1 MNFYIAHI
9 PNRQVDQINL
19 YSYLDNKE
27 KKSVFNSFDELGFI
41 NQSDKIL
48 VLIPSS
54 EVSSYKFIKNNSL
67 SNQVNIANFLS
78 EIDHFFVGNVSD
90 YEYIL
95 DDDVGHVIDKDFLLK
110 LNTSLSYLSAE
121 IQIAPE
127 YSINHKSG
135 EDIITQIDS
144 RFIFSYSNKTGFAIE
159 ASSLNQYLDIVINNN
174 PAFNPIINSLDKE
187 VGRKFDMEVNE
198 DYNFFNNELNTSKL
212 PNFFKIQLSLKL
224 LLNRFNFSNIQ
235 LVFLTLSLV
244 IILMIPNVLININNT
259 NTDIFSNATYD
270 IFKSID
276 NNINRVVNPK
286 SQIDQILVQFPESN
300 RVSYDGPKLELF
312 FKYGSK
318 YISDIFI
325 DFENSQT
332 TLEIK
337 SMPEIQF
344 NILMEASK
352 KFITEISTNDLDISN
367 GVVNGKI
374 IIGIINDWIL

>member
-135 EDIITQIDS
+135 VDIITQIDS
-144 RFIFSYSNKTGFAIE
+144 RFIFSYSNKTGFAVE

-174 PAFNPIINSLDKE
+174 PAFSPIINSLDKE

-212 PNFFKIQLSLKL
+212 PNFFKIQLSFKL

-374 IIGIINDWIL
+374 IIGIIND

>member
-187 VGRKFDMEVNE
+187 VGKKFDMEVNE

-244 IILMIPNVLININNT
+244 IILMIPSVLININNT

-374 IIGIINDWIL
+374 IIGIIND

>member
-135 EDIITQIDS
+135 VDIITQIDS
-144 RFIFSYSNKTGFAIE
+144 RFIFSYSNKTGFAVE
-159 ASSLNQYLDIVINNN
+159 ASSLNQYLDVVINNN
-174 PAFNPIINSLDKE
+174 PAFSPIINSLDKE

-212 PNFFKIQLSLKL
+212 PNFFKIQLSFKL

-374 IIGIINDWIL
+374 IIGIIND

>member
-135 EDIITQIDS
+135 VDIITQIDG
-144 RFIFSYSNKTGFAIE
+144 RFIFSYSNKTGFAVE

-174 PAFNPIINSLDKE
+174 PAFSPIINSLDKE

-212 PNFFKIQLSLKL
+212 PNFFKIQLSFKL

-300 RVSYDGPKLELF
+300 IVSYDGPKLELF

-374 IIGIINDWIL
+374 IIGIIND

>member
-1 MNFYIAHI
+1 
-9 PNRQVDQINL
+9 
-19 YSYLDNKE
+19 
-27 KKSVFNSFDELGFI
+27 
-41 NQSDKIL
+41 
-48 VLIPSS
+48 
-54 EVSSYKFIKNNSL
+54 
-67 SNQVNIANFLS
+67 
-78 EIDHFFVGNVSD
+78 
-90 YEYIL
+90 
-95 DDDVGHVIDKDFLLK
+95 
-110 LNTSLSYLSAE
+110 
-121 IQIAPE
+121 
-127 YSINHKSG
+127 
-135 EDIITQIDS
+135 
-144 RFIFSYSNKTGFAIE
+144 
-159 ASSLNQYLDIVINNN
+159 
-174 PAFNPIINSLDKE
+174 
-187 VGRKFDMEVNE
+187 
-198 DYNFFNNELNTSKL
+198 
-212 PNFFKIQLSLKL
+212 
-224 LLNRFNFSNIQ
+224 
-235 LVFLTLSLV
+235 
-244 IILMIPNVLININNT
+244 MIPNVLININNT

-374 IIGIINDWIL
+374 IIGIIND

>member
-144 RFIFSYSNKTGFAIE
+144 RFIFSYSNKTGFAVE

-367 GVVNGKI
+367 GIVNGKI
-374 IIGIINDWIL
+374 IIGIIND